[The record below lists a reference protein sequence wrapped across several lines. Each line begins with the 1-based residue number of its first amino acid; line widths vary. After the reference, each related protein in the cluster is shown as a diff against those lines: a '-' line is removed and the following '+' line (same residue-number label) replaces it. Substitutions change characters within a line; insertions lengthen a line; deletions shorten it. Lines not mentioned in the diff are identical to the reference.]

1 MQKPMALIGVVI
13 WPSNVKKNDRKSKK
27 ATQRA
32 AFLCCPTQERQGWQ
46 KRILHPYRPRTAR
59 LRSISVR

>member
-1 MQKPMALIGVVI
+1 
-13 WPSNVKKNDRKSKK
+13 
-27 ATQRA
+27 
-32 AFLCCPTQERQGWQ
+32 LCCPTQERQGWQ